1 MFELSTKPTTPAS
14 GDTRIPTIEAN
25 GIELYYEER
34 GEASGVP
41 LLLVMGL
48 GRQLIAWPEDFMAE
62 LVAAGHRVILFDN
75 RDVGLST
82 HFHGAKVA
90 SPVRAIAGLMFGIGF
105 RTAYHVKDM
114 AQDGVALLD
123 HLSIDAAHIVGVSM
137 GAMIAQNMAI
147 HHPDRVRSLI
157 SVMSTS
163 GARGLPGAPSRLRQR
178 LTARRSAAPSREE
191 AIEIGRRT
199 LELIS
204 YPDPARA
211 PDAFINHSAA
221 AYDRAYDPKGT
232 LRQLI
237 AILADGKRAEK
248 LASIQAPTLV
258 IHGKQDELVPLA
270 CGVDTARRIPGAK
283 LEVIDQMAHDLPP
296 SKTRHMADLI
306 NGHTQS
312 VELGRAHTA

>member
-1 MFELSTKPTTPAS
+1 M
-14 GDTRIPTIEAN
+14 PTIQAN
-25 GIELYYEER
+25 SIELYYEER

-48 GRQLIAWPEDFMAE
+48 GRQLIAWPEDFMAQ

-82 HFHGAKVA
+82 HFHGIQVA
-90 SPVRAIAGLMFGIGF
+90 SPVRAIAGLLFGIGF
-105 RTAYHVKDM
+105 KAAYHVKDM
-114 AQDGVALLD
+114 AADAVALLD
-123 HLSIDAAHIVGVSM
+123 HLGIEAAHVVGVSM
-137 GAMIAQNMAI
+137 GGMIAQSMAI
-147 HHPDRVRSLI
+147 HHPSRLRSLI

-163 GARGLPGAPSRLRQR
+163 GARGLPGAPAKLRQR
-178 LTARRSAAPSREE
+178 LTARSSTAPSREE

-211 PDAFINHSAA
+211 PDAFVNHSAA

-237 AILADGKRAEK
+237 AILADGARAGQ
-248 LASIQAPTLV
+248 LAKVKAPTLI

-270 CGVDTARRIPGAK
+270 CGVDTARRIQGAK

-296 SKTRHMADLI
+296 SKTTHMADLI
-306 NGHTQS
+306 ITHTQS
-312 VELGRAHTA
+312 VEQASAAAA

>member
-1 MFELSTKPTTPAS
+1 M
-14 GDTRIPTIEAN
+14 PTIQAN
-25 GIELYYEER
+25 SIELYYEER

-48 GRQLIAWPEDFMAE
+48 GRQLIAWPEDFMAQ

-82 HFHGAKVA
+82 HFHGIQVA
-90 SPVRAIAGLMFGIGF
+90 SPVRAIAGLLFGIGF
-105 RTAYHVKDM
+105 KAAYHVKDM
-114 AQDGVALLD
+114 AADAVALLD
-123 HLSIDAAHIVGVSM
+123 HLGIEAAHVVGVSM
-137 GAMIAQNMAI
+137 GGMIAQSMAI
-147 HHPDRVRSLI
+147 HHPSRLRSLI

-163 GARGLPGAPSRLRQR
+163 GARGLPGAPAKLRQR
-178 LTARRSAAPSREE
+178 LTARSSTAPSREE

-211 PDAFINHSAA
+211 PDAFVNHSAA

-237 AILADGKRAEK
+237 AILADGARAGQ
-248 LASIQAPTLV
+248 LAKVKAPTLI

-270 CGVDTARRIPGAK
+270 CGVDTARRIQGAK

-296 SKTRHMADLI
+296 SKTKQMADLI
-306 NGHTQS
+306 INHTQS
-312 VELGRAHTA
+312 VEQGRAAAA

>member
-1 MFELSTKPTTPAS
+1 M
-14 GDTRIPTIEAN
+14 PTIQAN

-48 GRQLIAWPEDFMAE
+48 GRQLIAWPEDFMAQ

-82 HFHGAKVA
+82 HFHGVQVA
-90 SPVRAIAGLMFGIGF
+90 SPVRAIAGLLFGIGF
-105 RTAYHVKDM
+105 KTAYQVKDM
-114 AQDGVALLD
+114 AADAVALLD
-123 HLSIDAAHIVGVSM
+123 HLGIEAAHIVGVSM
-137 GAMIAQNMAI
+137 GGMIAQSMAI
-147 HHPDRVRSLI
+147 HHPSRLRSLI

-163 GARGLPGAPSRLRQR
+163 GARGLPGAPAKLRQR
-178 LTARRSAAPSREE
+178 LTARRSTAPSRAE

-237 AILADGKRAEK
+237 AILADGARAGQ
-248 LASIQAPTLV
+248 LAKVTAPTLV

-270 CGVDTARRIPGAK
+270 CGVDTARRIQGAK

-296 SKTRHMADLI
+296 SKTKQMADLI
-306 NGHTQS
+306 ITHTQS
-312 VELGRAHTA
+312 VEQGRAAAA

>member
-1 MFELSTKPTTPAS
+1 M
-14 GDTRIPTIEAN
+14 PTIQAN

-48 GRQLIAWPEDFMAE
+48 GRQLIAWPEDFMAQ

-82 HFHGAKVA
+82 HFHGVQVA
-90 SPVRAIAGLMFGIGF
+90 SPVRAIVGLLFGIGF
-105 RTAYHVKDM
+105 KTAYHLKDM
-114 AQDGVALLD
+114 ADDAVALLD
-123 HLSIDAAHIVGVSM
+123 HLGIETAHVVGVSM
-137 GAMIAQNMAI
+137 GGMIAQSMAI
-147 HHPDRVRSLI
+147 HHPSRLRSLI

-163 GARGLPGAPSRLRQR
+163 GARGLPGAPAKLRQR
-178 LTARRSAAPSREE
+178 LTARRSTAPSRDE

-211 PDAFINHSAA
+211 PDAFEKHAAA

-237 AILADGKRAEK
+237 AILADGDRAK
-248 LASIQAPTLV
+248 QLAKVTAPTLV

-270 CGVDTARRIPGAK
+270 CGVDTARRIQGAK

-296 SKTRHMADLI
+296 SKTKHMADLI
-306 NGHTQS
+306 ISHTQS
-312 VELGRAHTA
+312 VDQGRAQAA

>member
-1 MFELSTKPTTPAS
+1 M
-14 GDTRIPTIEAN
+14 PTIQAN

-48 GRQLIAWPEDFMAE
+48 GRQLIAWPEDFMAQ

-82 HFHGAKVA
+82 HFHGVKVA
-90 SPVRAIAGLMFGIGF
+90 SPLQAIAGLIFGLGF
-105 RTAYHVKDM
+105 KTAYHLKDM
-114 AQDGVALLD
+114 ADDAVALLD
-123 HLSIDAAHIVGVSM
+123 HLKIDAAHVVGVSM
-137 GAMIAQNMAI
+137 GGMIAQNMAI
-147 HHPDRVRSLI
+147 HHPSRVRSLI

-163 GARGLPGAPSRLRQR
+163 GARGLPGAPAKLRQR
-178 LTARRSAAPSREE
+178 LTARRSTAPSRDE

-211 PDAFINHSAA
+211 PDAFEKHAAA

-237 AILADGKRAEK
+237 AILADRGRAGQLVK
-248 LASIQAPTLV
+248 VKAPTLV
-258 IHGKQDELVPLA
+258 IHGKQDELVPMA
-270 CGVDTARRIPGAK
+270 CGVDTARRIPGAR
-283 LEVIDQMAHDLPP
+283 LEIIDQMAHDLPP
-296 SKTRHMADLI
+296 SKTKHMADLI
-306 NGHTQS
+306 ISHTQS
-312 VELGRAHTA
+312 VEQGSAAAA

>member
-1 MFELSTKPTTPAS
+1 M
-14 GDTRIPTIEAN
+14 PTIQAN

-48 GRQLIAWPEDFMAE
+48 GRQLIAWPEDFMAQ

-82 HFHGAKVA
+82 HFHGVQVA
-90 SPVRAIAGLMFGIGF
+90 SPVRAIAGLLFGIGF
-105 RTAYHVKDM
+105 KTAYQVKDM
-114 AQDGVALLD
+114 AADAVALLD
-123 HLSIDAAHIVGVSM
+123 HLGIEAAHIVGVSM
-137 GAMIAQNMAI
+137 GGMIAQSMAI
-147 HHPDRVRSLI
+147 HHPSRLRSLI

-163 GARGLPGAPSRLRQR
+163 GARGLPGAPAKLRQR
-178 LTARRSAAPSREE
+178 LTARSSTAPSREE

-211 PDAFINHSAA
+211 PDAFVNHSAA

-237 AILADGKRAEK
+237 AILADGARAGQ
-248 LASIQAPTLV
+248 LAKVKAPTLI

-270 CGVDTARRIPGAK
+270 CGVDTARRIQGAK

-296 SKTRHMADLI
+296 SKTKQMADLI
-306 NGHTQS
+306 INHTQS
-312 VELGRAHTA
+312 VEQGRAAAA

>member
-1 MFELSTKPTTPAS
+1 M
-14 GDTRIPTIEAN
+14 PTIQAN

-48 GRQLIAWPEDFMAE
+48 GRQLIAWPEDFMAQ

-82 HFHGAKVA
+82 HFHGVQVA
-90 SPVRAIAGLMFGIGF
+90 SPVRAIAGLIFGIGF
-105 RTAYHVKDM
+105 KTAYHLKDM
-114 AQDGVALLD
+114 AADAVALLD
-123 HLSIDAAHIVGVSM
+123 HLKIDAAHVVGVSM
-137 GAMIAQNMAI
+137 GGMIAQTMAI
-147 HHPDRVRSLI
+147 HYPSRVRSLI

-163 GARGLPGAPSRLRQR
+163 GARGLPGAPAKLRQR
-178 LTARRSAAPSREE
+178 LTARRSTTPSRDE

-211 PDAFINHSAA
+211 PDAFEKHAAA

-237 AILADGKRAEK
+237 AILADRDRAAQ
-248 LASIQAPTLV
+248 LAKVKAPTLV
-258 IHGKQDELVPLA
+258 IHGKQDELVPMA
-270 CGVDTARRIPGAK
+270 CGVDTARRIKGAR
-283 LEVIDQMAHDLPP
+283 LEIIDQMAHDLPP
-296 SKTRHMADLI
+296 SKTTHMADLI
-306 NGHTQS
+306 IGHTQS
-312 VELGRAHTA
+312 VEQGRAAAA

>member
-1 MFELSTKPTTPAS
+1 M
-14 GDTRIPTIEAN
+14 PTIQAN
-25 GIELYYEER
+25 GIELYSEER
-34 GEASGVP
+34 GEASDVP

-48 GRQLIAWPEDFMAE
+48 GRQLIAWPEDFMAQ

-82 HFHGAKVA
+82 HFHGVHVA
-90 SPVRAIAGLMFGIGF
+90 SPVRAIAGLLFGIGF
-105 RTAYHVKDM
+105 KTAYHVKDM
-114 AQDGVALLD
+114 AADAVALLD
-123 HLSIDAAHIVGVSM
+123 HLGIEAAHIVGVSM
-137 GAMIAQNMAI
+137 GGMIAQSMAI
-147 HHPDRVRSLI
+147 HHPSRLRSLI

-163 GARGLPGAPSRLRQR
+163 GARGLPGAPAKLRQR
-178 LTARRSAAPSREE
+178 LTARRSKAPNRDE

-211 PDAFINHSAA
+211 PDAFVNHSTA

-237 AILADGKRAEK
+237 AILADGARAEK

-296 SKTRHMADLI
+296 SKTKHMADLI
-306 NGHTQS
+306 ISHAQS
-312 VELGRAHTA
+312 VDQGLARAA

>member
-1 MFELSTKPTTPAS
+1 M
-14 GDTRIPTIEAN
+14 PTIQAN

-34 GEASGVP
+34 GAASGVP

-82 HFHGAKVA
+82 HFHGAQVA
-90 SPVRAIAGLMFGIGF
+90 SPLRAIAGLLLGIGF
-105 RTAYHVKDM
+105 KTAYHVKDM
-114 AQDGVALLD
+114 AQDAVALLD
-123 HLSIDAAHIVGVSM
+123 HLGIDAAHVVGVSM
-137 GAMIAQNMAI
+137 GGMIAQNMAI
-147 HHPDRVRSLI
+147 YHPTRLRSLI

-163 GARGLPGAPSRLRQR
+163 GARGLPSAPAKLRQR
-178 LTARRSAAPSREE
+178 LTARRSKAPSRDE

-204 YPDPARA
+204 YPDLARA
-211 PDAFINHSAA
+211 PDAFVNHSTA

-237 AILADGKRAEK
+237 AVLADGARAGK

-296 SKTRHMADLI
+296 SKTKHMADLI
-306 NGHTQS
+306 ISHAQR
-312 VELGRAHTA
+312 VEQGRAEAA

>member
-1 MFELSTKPTTPAS
+1 M
-14 GDTRIPTIEAN
+14 PTIEAN

-82 HFHGAKVA
+82 HFHDAKVA
-90 SPVRAIAGLMFGIGF
+90 SPVRALAGLMFGIGF

-296 SKTRHMADLI
+296 SKTRYMADLI
-306 NGHTQS
+306 ISHTQS
-312 VELGRAHTA
+312 VELGRAHAA

>member
-1 MFELSTKPTTPAS
+1 M
-14 GDTRIPTIEAN
+14 PTIQAN

-48 GRQLIAWPEDFMAE
+48 GRQLIAWPEDFMAQ

-82 HFHGAKVA
+82 HFHGVQVA
-90 SPVRAIAGLMFGIGF
+90 SPVRAIAGLLFGIGF
-105 RTAYHVKDM
+105 KTAYHLKDM
-114 AQDGVALLD
+114 ADDAVALLD
-123 HLSIDAAHIVGVSM
+123 HLGIETAHVVGVSM
-137 GAMIAQNMAI
+137 GGMIAQSMAI
-147 HHPDRVRSLI
+147 HHPSRLRSLI

-163 GARGLPGAPSRLRQR
+163 GARGLPGAPAKLRQR
-178 LTARRSAAPSREE
+178 LTARRSTAPSRDE

-211 PDAFINHSAA
+211 PDAFEKHAAA

-237 AILADGKRAEK
+237 AILADGDRAK
-248 LASIQAPTLV
+248 QLAKVTAPTLV
-258 IHGKQDELVPLA
+258 IHGKQDELVPMA
-270 CGVDTARRIPGAK
+270 CGVDTARRIQGAK

-296 SKTRHMADLI
+296 SKTKHMADLI
-306 NGHTQS
+306 ISHTQS
-312 VELGRAHTA
+312 VDQGRAQAA

>member
-1 MFELSTKPTTPAS
+1 M
-14 GDTRIPTIEAN
+14 PTIQAN

-48 GRQLIAWPEDFMAE
+48 GRQLIAWPEDFMAQ

-82 HFHGAKVA
+82 HFHGVQVA
-90 SPVRAIAGLMFGIGF
+90 SPVRAIAGLLFGIGF
-105 RTAYHVKDM
+105 KTAYHVKDM
-114 AQDGVALLD
+114 AADAVALLD
-123 HLSIDAAHIVGVSM
+123 HLGIEAAHVVGVSM
-137 GAMIAQNMAI
+137 GGMIAQSMAI
-147 HHPDRVRSLI
+147 HHPSRLRSLI

-163 GARGLPGAPSRLRQR
+163 GARGLPGAPAKLRQR
-178 LTARRSAAPSREE
+178 LTARRSTAPSREE

-211 PDAFINHSAA
+211 PDAFVNHSAA

-237 AILADGKRAEK
+237 AILADGDRAK
-248 LASIQAPTLV
+248 QLAKVTAPTLV

-270 CGVDTARRIPGAK
+270 CGVDTARRIQGAK

-296 SKTRHMADLI
+296 SKTKHMADLI
-306 NGHTQS
+306 ISHTQS
-312 VELGRAHTA
+312 VEQGRAAAA

>member
-1 MFELSTKPTTPAS
+1 M
-14 GDTRIPTIEAN
+14 PTIQAN

-34 GEASGVP
+34 GAASGVP

-82 HFHGAKVA
+82 HFHGAQVA
-90 SPVRAIAGLMFGIGF
+90 SPLRAIAGLLLGIGF
-105 RTAYHVKDM
+105 KTAYHVKDM
-114 AQDGVALLD
+114 AQDAVALLD
-123 HLSIDAAHIVGVSM
+123 HLGIDAAHVVGVSM
-137 GAMIAQNMAI
+137 GGMIAQNMAI
-147 HHPDRVRSLI
+147 YHPTRLRSLI

-163 GARGLPGAPSRLRQR
+163 GARGLPSAPAKLRQR
-178 LTARRSAAPSREE
+178 LTARRSKAPSRDE

-211 PDAFINHSAA
+211 PDAFVNHSAA

-237 AILADGKRAEK
+237 AVLADGARAGK

-296 SKTRHMADLI
+296 SKTKHMADLI
-306 NGHTQS
+306 ISHAQR
-312 VELGRAHTA
+312 VEQGRAEAA